1 MKPFEYYLNSKDVR
15 RTGKNL
21 VLAKSLIND
30 IKTRLKENWN
40 EDEEKRPKTI
50 FENIYDALRNFC
62 DALLI
67 KDGFKSYSH
76 EASISYLSKYNF
88 SIAEISEL
96 DKFRFIRNGSKYY
109 GRIIMP
115 EDVKNIKE
123 FYLKIKEKINKLV
136 RDNNLE

>member
-1 MKPFEYYLNSKDVR
+1 MRPFEYYLNSKDVR
-15 RTGKNL
+15 KIGKNL

-30 IKTRLKENWN
+30 IKIRLKENWN
-40 EDEEKRPKTI
+40 ENEKEKPKTI

-62 DALLI
+62 DALLA

-96 DKFRFIRNGSKYY
+96 NGFRFIRNGSKYY
-109 GRIIMP
+109 GRIIMSK
-115 EDVKNIKE
+115 DVKNIKS
-123 FYLKIKEKINKLV
+123 FYLKIKDKINKI
-136 RDNNLE
+136 RKETNL